1 MLRPRTGLG
10 MGPIQGLRFAVL
22 ARLGSDSV
30 MGVMMSL
37 VLSNYFGAGVE
48 LTSACNRLS

>member
-1 MLRPRTGLG
+1 
-10 MGPIQGLRFAVL
+10 MGPIQGPRFAVL

-37 VLSNYFGAGVE
+37 VSSSYFGAGVE
-48 LTSACNRLS
+48 LTSACNHVSKVHPG